1 MIDMLKTR
9 SQPNSVKSYGTYP
22 FHNTCTLHVLSLLGV
37 VASVCTALN
46 FGSHL
51 LFSRMFRMLM
61 AKFQTVH
68 LKQFQQLSFIRDSA
82 IREFIE
88 TTTATATKTSLQTI
102 SLSCLKCLTSC
113 LCCTI
118 WAKYAITRLVR
129 TDLKQREREGEI
141 HCCLSTL
148 SSKPENWSFCVVVL
162 TSTAEK

>member
-1 MIDMLKTR
+1 
-9 SQPNSVKSYGTYP
+9 
-22 FHNTCTLHVLSLLGV
+22 
-37 VASVCTALN
+37 
-46 FGSHL
+46 
-51 LFSRMFRMLM
+51 MLM

-129 TDLKQREREGEI
+129 TDLKQRERRRDS
-141 HCCLSTL
+141 LL
-148 SSKPENWSFCVVVL
+148 MMKWYM
-162 TSTAEK
+162 K